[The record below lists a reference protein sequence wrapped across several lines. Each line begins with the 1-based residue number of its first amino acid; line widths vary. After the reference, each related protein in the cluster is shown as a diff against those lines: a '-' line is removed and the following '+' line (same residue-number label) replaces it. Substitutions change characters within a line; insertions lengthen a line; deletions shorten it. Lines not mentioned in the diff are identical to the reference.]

1 MFAFQIGLTL
11 RRGSQTLEFV
21 RQLENNQVQF
31 EDAITRRSYTWE
43 IAKVV
48 KEILDGDLQVVGA
61 LQVKDVANCKVSNFI
76 SDIDSLPEKY
86 KRDLQYKIRLIKWI
100 KKHGASRGQRDVI
113 KSLLLKFSASDEEKR
128 LPLSASIAMKWM
140 RRWDESGGN
149 PASLVSKNYQKQRS
163 KDFPHVVEE
172 EMNKVLRTE
181 YLIRSRPP
189 LDYAFTIL
197 RRNLKGLAA
206 NGILSVS
213 ESEVSISSF
222 RRRLLQVDPYRRDV
236 LRYGAVYARNKWRYS
251 LKGTQAIRVL
261 QRLEVDHT
269 ILDIV
274 VISDTTGMPLG
285 RPVITII
292 VDAYS
297 GYLVG
302 FYISFAGAGLAAV
315 LNAMKIGLMPKEDF
329 TKNAPFLKHPW
340 LGYGVGE
347 SYGIDNGL
355 EFHSPQ
361 FVSAALELNTD
372 VQYCAVRQPWLKPNV
387 ERYFRDL
394 GYNLPQ
400 SGRVLKPVINSLPLN
415 PRDTARITFSDLC
428 KGLLKYFV
436 DVHPLKVNSRTLERP
451 LDLFKEGFEQ
461 TPPPLLPTNLEKLGI
476 IAAHRKHLTV
486 GNEGIVMPGLRFNS
500 TDLQATRRQIQ
511 STYKTAVKFD
521 PEDLGYIYVQHPK
534 SLEWMYVPNC
544 HPEYADNLS
553 MIQHNAIRMQ
563 RKGALHARSAVEDY
577 LRAKLELSELWQ
589 SMERGKKLKRDQK
602 ALIQFAG
609 LSSTKFLANPDKHT
623 VSASSKL
630 ATEDDFQQPED
641 AVPDFDA
648 YTFD

>member
-1 MFAFQIGLTL
+1 M
-11 RRGSQTLEFV
+11 
-21 RQLENNQVQF
+21 
-31 EDAITRRSYTWE
+31 
-43 IAKVV
+43 
-48 KEILDGDLQVVGA
+48 VGA
-61 LQVKDVANCKVSNFI
+61 LPATDNTDGNTSNFV
-76 SDIDSLPEKY
+76 SDIDSLPEQY
-86 KRDLQYKIRLIKWI
+86 KKDLQYKVRLIKWL
-100 KKHGASRGQRDVI
+100 KKNGASRGQRDVI
-113 KSLLLKFSASDEEKR
+113 KSLLLKFAESDEEKR
-128 LPLSASIAMKWM
+128 SPVSASAAMKWV
-140 RRWDESGGN
+140 RLWEESGGN
-149 PASLVSKNYQKQRS
+149 PASLVSKNFQRQRCKEFS
-163 KDFPHVVEE
+163 QVVEE
-172 EMNKVLRTE
+172 EMNKVLSKE

-189 LDYAFTIL
+189 LEHAFTVL

-206 NGILSVS
+206 NGVLSAR
-213 ESEVSISSF
+213 EAEVSTSSF
-222 RRRLLQVDPYRRDV
+222 RRRLLEIDPYRRDV
-236 LRYGAVYARNKWRYS
+236 LRYGAAYARNRWRYS
-251 LKGTQAIRVL
+251 LKGTHAVRAL

-269 ILDIV
+269 ILDVV
-274 VISDTTGMPLG
+274 VIADTTGMPLG

-315 LNAMKIGLMPKEDF
+315 LNAMKIGLMPKEAF
-329 TKNAPFLKHPW
+329 TENAPSLKHPW

-361 FVSAALELNTD
+361 FVSAAIELNTD

-387 ERYFRDL
+387 ERYFRDM

-400 SGRVLKPVINSLPLN
+400 SGRVLKPVTNSLPLN
-415 PRDTARITFSDLC
+415 PRDTARITFSGLC

-451 LDLFKEGFEQ
+451 FDLFKESFEQ

-476 IAAHRKHLTV
+476 IAAQRKYLTV

-500 TDLQATRRQIQ
+500 TDLQATRRKIQ

-521 PEDLGYIYVQHPK
+521 PEDLGYIYVQNPK
-534 SLEWMYVPNC
+534 SLDWMYVPNC

-553 MIQHNAIRMQ
+553 MTQHNAIRMQ
-563 RKGALHARSAVEDY
+563 RKGTLQARSAVEDY

-589 SMERGKKLKRDQK
+589 SMERGTKLKRDQK

-623 VSASSKL
+623 VSAPSKL
-630 ATEDDFQQPED
+630 ATDDDFQQPEGT
-641 AVPDFDA
+641 VPDFDA